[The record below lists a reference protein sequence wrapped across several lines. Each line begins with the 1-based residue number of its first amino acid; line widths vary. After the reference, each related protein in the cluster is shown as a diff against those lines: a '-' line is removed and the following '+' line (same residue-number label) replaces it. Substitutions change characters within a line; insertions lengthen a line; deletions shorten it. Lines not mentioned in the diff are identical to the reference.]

1 MNDKINTKD
10 KNRNVEKLKKD
21 KRNSIAAIAY
31 KFKRMA

>member
-21 KRNSIAAIAY
+21 KHNSIAAIAY